1 MLNAMRK
8 GASSVFM
15 MVLMGLLIA
24 SFAIWGIGDVFR
36 QTNTSSLV
44 KIDGGEITVQEF
56 AREFEGEMQALK
68 RRAGAS
74 FTAAQAV
81 SLGMGQRVLQNL
93 IARETFVQ
101 AAERIGLKIPDS
113 RVADEI
119 RNNDVF
125 KNSLGQFDKANYEQ
139 LLVSARMT
147 PAQFEA
153 STRQDIARRDLLQT
167 MATSIRTP
175 DTLVQMLYTLRKE
188 NRIAR
193 LLTVPASKL
202 PEPAAPTEAELNAF
216 HKANAKLFMAPE
228 YRKLSFLKILPED
241 VSGNISFTD
250 EELKEQYQKRADE
263 FSQPEQRDAEQ
274 IVFSSEADAKQWG
287 ARLKAG
293 EDFLKVAKES
303 AGFTEADAK
312 LGKVTR
318 KSLSTDIDPAAAAAV
333 FALKIGEASAPV
345 QSQFGWHI
353 FRVLSATPA
362 EEKPFDEIKPKLLAE
377 LKRER
382 AVDEIV
388 KFADKIDEQL
398 ASGSAFSD
406 IAKNLNLKLE
416 EIPEVDR
423 QGLGVD
429 GKPVAN
435 LPQIKDFMDTAFTSD
450 AGAAPI
456 LKETGDGG
464 YYAVAV
470 TSITASA
477 LRPLDQIRDAVIANW
492 KNRRQNDL
500 AKAKAT
506 HIAAE
511 IKTGVELTSFKAEA
525 NGEIHDDVA
534 IPREDAQGT
543 PGGISP
549 EIRKVVLGLVP
560 GKAGIVQAPN
570 GDGYII
576 IELKQVIPG
585 NAQANAAD
593 VAAMKNR
600 VNQEF
605 SNDILVEYQNSLN
618 RKYGLEINRELLTKV
633 TSEMAGQGDAR

>member
-36 QTNTSSLV
+36 QTNTSGLAKLGDS
-44 KIDGGEITVQEF
+44 EITVQDF
-56 AREFEGEMQALK
+56 SREFESEMQMLK
-68 RRAGAS
+68 RRLGAS
-74 FTAAQAV
+74 FTPAQAV
-81 SLGMGQRVLQNL
+81 SLGLGQRVLQNL
-93 IARETFVQ
+93 IARETFAQ
-101 AAERIGLKIPDS
+101 AAKHIGLTIPDT

-119 RNNDVF
+119 KNNDVF

-139 LLVSARMT
+139 LLSSARMT
-147 PAQFEA
+147 PAQFEQ

-167 MATSIRTP
+167 LATSIRTP
-175 DTLVQMLYTLRKE
+175 DTLVQMLYTLRRE

-216 HKANAKLFMAPE
+216 HKENAKLFMAPE
-228 YRKLSFLKILPED
+228 YRKLSFLKIVPED
-241 VSGNISFTD
+241 VSGDVSLTD
-250 EELKEQYQKRADE
+250 AELKEQYQKRADE

-274 IVFSSEADAKQWG
+274 IVFSSEAEAKQWG

-293 EDFLKVAKES
+293 EDFYKVAKES

-333 FALKIGEASAPV
+333 FALKVGAPSAAV

-353 FRVLSATPA
+353 FRVLSVTPA

-388 KFADKIDEQL
+388 KLADKIDEQL
-398 ASGSAFSD
+398 AGGGSLSD

-416 EIPEVDR
+416 EIPALDR

-429 GKPVAN
+429 GQPVAN
-435 LPQIKDFMDTAFTSD
+435 LPQISGFMEAAFASD
-450 AGAAPI
+450 AGATPI

-470 TSITASA
+470 TSVTASA
-477 LRPLDQIRDAVIANW
+477 VKPLDQIRDAVVANW
-492 KNRRQNDL
+492 KNKRLNDL
-500 AKAKAT
+500 ARTKAT
-506 HIAAE
+506 GIAAE
-511 IKTGVELTSFKAEA
+511 IKPGVDLSSFAAEA
-525 NGEIHDDVA
+525 NGAFQDDVA
-534 IPREDAQGT
+534 IPREDAQGA

-549 EIRKVVLGLVP
+549 EIRKVLQNLAP
-560 GKAGIVQAPN
+560 GNAGIVPATN
-570 GDGYII
+570 GDGYIV

-593 VAAMKNR
+593 AAAMKNR

-605 SNDILVEYQNSLN
+605 ANDLLVEYQNSLN
-618 RKYGLEINRELLTKV
+618 RKYGLEINRPLLAKA
-633 TSEMAGQGDAR
+633 TSEMSGQGEAR